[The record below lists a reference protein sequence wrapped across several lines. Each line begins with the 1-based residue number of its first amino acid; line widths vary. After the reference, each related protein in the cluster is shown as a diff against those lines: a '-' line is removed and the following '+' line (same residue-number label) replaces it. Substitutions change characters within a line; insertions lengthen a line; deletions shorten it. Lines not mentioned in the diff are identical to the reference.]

1 MEGSPRKPAVRS
13 SPVTKPQEAR
23 PLFLIS
29 VSQDPNSRF
38 RPYMEDGY
46 RSIEG
51 YLNDPSQAY
60 FAVFDGHGGAQA
72 MEYCRNRLHEELRKA
87 IGECGDVEQALKRCF
102 AKVDDQLRLTGAQ
115 NTGTTATVGLF
126 RLEREQRVLYLANV
140 GDTRAVLVSSTGTQR
155 LSVDHKATNPAEIN
169 RIR

>member
-1 MEGSPRKPAVRS
+1 MERSPRKLPVRS
-13 SPVTKPQEAR
+13 NPVSQDPR
-23 PLFLIS
+23 PLFLICTAL
-29 VSQDPNSRF
+29 DPNSRF

-46 RSIEG
+46 RIIEG

-72 MEYCRNRLHEELRKA
+72 MEYCRSRLHEELRKT
-87 IGECGDVEQALKRCF
+87 IGECGDVELAMRRCF

-126 RLEREQRVLYLANV
+126 RVERDQRVLYLANV
-140 GDTRAVLVSSTGTQR
+140 GDSRAVLVSSTGTQR
-155 LSVDHKATNPAEIN
+155 LSVDHKASNPAEVN